1 MVIRRA
7 AAAIVL
13 LAAAVLLHFATPH
26 HPFAAP
32 RTVSVMAPAVESE
45 GRKLHGPAS
54 ALSRAGAGTAHHE
67 AAADALAR
75 PPRVAQP
82 LAEPPALDDTRGDE
96 PVDTPAA
103 PGSAQPRTARD
114 SWNPGAGIAPTPST
128 LQTFRC

>member
-1 MVIRRA
+1 MRRA

-26 HPFAAP
+26 HSPTSPSA
-32 RTVSVMAPAVESE
+32 VSVMAPAVESE

-54 ALSRAGAGTAHHE
+54 ALSRAGAGTEHHE
-67 AAADALAR
+67 SAADALAR
-75 PPRVAQP
+75 PPRAAQP
-82 LAEPPALDDTRGDE
+82 LAEPPVLDDATGDG
-96 PVDTPAA
+96 PVDASAA

-114 SWNPGAGIAPTPST
+114 SWNPSAGIAPTPST